1 LVARIGARYDRAMP
15 LTTEALNRAK
25 QELDEHGYTL
35 LSNAVDAAEIT
46 ELRDTLVSVA
56 AEEIREGTDYVYENG
71 SNQRVWSLLNKGE
84 VFERIVQ
91 NENILAVLEHL
102 LGSIFLLSNV
112 NANIA
117 GPGGQPMFLHSDQD
131 YVPPPFP
138 PYALV
143 ANAIVFLDDFTAENG
158 ATRIVPG
165 SHRRL
170 CRPDYSNLP
179 ETVPVTGPRG
189 TVMIFHGAL
198 WHQTGPN
205 TTSSEKRHALLCY
218 YCRPFMRQQ
227 ENWFLS
233 LKPEV
238 RERASARLRELLGY
252 NIYLGGLGAVGGL
265 PRDAMRF

>member
-1 LVARIGARYDRAMP
+1 MVLGSDELQRAC
-15 LTTEALNRAK
+15 R
-25 QELDEHGYTL
+25 ELDEQGYTL
-35 LSNAVDAAEIT
+35 LSGAIET
-46 ELRDTLVSVA
+46 GELQELRETLVRVA
-56 AEEIREGTDYVYENG
+56 AEEIENGTDYVYENG
-71 SNQRVWSLLNKGE
+71 SNQRVWTLLNKGA
-84 VFERIVQ
+84 VFERVVQ
-91 NENILAVLEHL
+91 NDTILTVIGHL
-102 LGSIFLLSNV
+102 LGRVFLLSNV

-138 PYALV
+138 AYALV
-143 ANAIVFLDDFTAENG
+143 ANAIVFLDDFSAENG

-165 SHRRL
+165 SHKLL

-205 TTSSEKRHALLCY
+205 TTASDKRHALLCY

-233 LKPEV
+233 LDPAV
-238 RERASARLRELLGY
+238 RARATPRLLELLGHT
-252 NIYLGGLGAVGGL
+252 IYLGGLGAVGGL
-265 PRDAMRF
+265 PREGMRF

>member
-1 LVARIGARYDRAMP
+1 MP
-15 LTTEALNRAK
+15 LSSEEVKRAHR
-25 QELDEHGYTL
+25 QLDEDGYTL
-35 LSNAVDAAEIT
+35 LSGAVEAAELD
-46 ELRDTLVSVA
+46 ELRETLVRVA
-56 AEEIREGTDYVYENG
+56 AEEIESGTDYVYEGG
-71 SNQRVWSLLNKGE
+71 SNQRVWTLLNKGE
-84 VFERIVQ
+84 VFERVVQ
-91 NENILAVLEHL
+91 NAAILSVLEHL
-102 LGSIFLLSNV
+102 LGRIFLLSNV
-112 NANIA
+112 NANVA

-165 SHRRL
+165 SHKL
-170 CRPDYSNLP
+170 LHRPDYANLP

-189 TVMIFHGAL
+189 TVMVFHGAL
-198 WHQTGPN
+198 WHQTGAN
-205 TTSSEKRHALLCY
+205 TTQAQKRHALLCY

-233 LKPEV
+233 LNPEV
-238 RERASARLRELLGY
+238 LARATPRLRELLGY

-265 PRDAMRF
+265 PREGMRF